1 MSKKLGNMIREARTA
16 KGLTQAALAEQAG
29 ITSSEVGKIERGEK
43 EPDQAVLKL
52 MAKTLGVT
60 RKSLLESAAV
70 SGSASGKKTSSSGKT
85 DSGKTASGKT
95 VSAGKA
101 GKTSASGKTGKTSS
115 ASKTAA
121 NIGTLTATEKKL
133 VQLYRKADSG
143 TKKAAMQLLSGDG
156 NLLEI
161 LAPIV
166 LGKKDVS
173 SNMSSMASG
182 LFESILSGKTGPQAA
197 DSLKRITEETP

>member
-43 EPDQAVLKL
+43 EPTQDVIRL
-52 MAKTLGVT
+52 MAKALGVT
-60 RKSLLESAAV
+60 QKSLLEATAG
-70 SGSASGKKTSSSGKT
+70 SGSASGKKPSSSGKASSSGKT
-85 DSGKTASGKT
+85 STSGKTAS
-95 VSAGKA
+95 
-101 GKTSASGKTGKTSS
+101 
-115 ASKTAA
+115 ASKKDAG
-121 NIGTLTATEKKL
+121 IGTLTATEKKL

-161 LAPIV
+161 LAPVI
-166 LGKKDVS
+166 LGKKEVS

-182 LFESILSGKTGPQAA
+182 LFESFLSGKTGSQAGQTKG
-197 DSLKRITEETP
+197 LTEETE

>member
-1 MSKKLGNMIREARTA
+1 MSKKLGTMIREARTA

-43 EPDQAVLKL
+43 EPTQAVLKL
-52 MAKTLGVT
+52 MAKALGVT
-60 RKSLLESAAV
+60 QKSLLEAAAG
-70 SGSASGKKTSSSGKT
+70 SGSSSGKKPSASGKTSAGKTSSGKT
-85 DSGKTASGKT
+85 SST
-95 VSAGKA
+95 
-101 GKTSASGKTGKTSS
+101 GKTGKTSS

-121 NIGTLTATEKKL
+121 NVGTLTSTEKKL
-133 VQLYRKADSG
+133 VQLYRKADSA

-161 LAPIV
+161 LAPVI

-182 LFESILSGKTGPQAA
+182 LFGSILSGKPESRSGP
-197 DSLKRITEETP
+197 EEENSGEMP